1 MAGNMIVIG
10 SKFKPF
16 SYDEMIKPIQA
27 ADAEHKALEDA
38 YSELGAQSDLMA
50 SIANEQANPKAYSMY
65 KSYADE
71 LANQAQELAKS
82 GLTPN
87 SRNALSNMRRR
98 YSSEIAPIQIANTK
112 REELTKEQREALQR
126 DPSLLF
132 DVNYATKNIDYML
145 DNPNATYTSISGNEL
160 TKRASQMASNFAKT
174 IQNNPQYQSI
184 LGGQYFQQMQQMG
197 YTPEQVI
204 STILNDPNAPKEL
217 KQIAD
222 TVYEQAGLNK
232 YDSDIQ
238 TRGRQFIN
246 AGLYEA
252 IGTQKYDAI
261 NNKGY
266 MTAAESARLGME
278 RERLNMAKEQ
288 QAWAREKWQEDRL
301 GVEMPDGS
309 RVKDIGAGRV
319 RVTKPDGTWEI
330 VAAPTNSTKP
340 TKPTKA
346 SLFSMI
352 EYTGGG
358 FNSPGWSDRFSEP
371 DAKIVQFNSL
381 GPKAK
386 QKLIEDLAKYEL
398 TPEDVDIYEDMDI
411 MSKNHYR
418 IVRKGTGV
426 SGMAP
431 SQTEAA
437 VAPVQPAQQPQGV
450 SFDPNSGL

>member
-1 MAGNMIVIG
+1 MNYGFVSGAR
-10 SKFKPF
+10 FRPF
-16 SYDEMIKPIQA
+16 SYQELIAPLQQA
-27 ADAEHKALEDA
+27 TEQQMQLEDA

-232 YDSDIQ
+232 YDYDVQ

-246 AGLYEA
+246 AGLYDA
-252 IGTQKYDAI
+252 IGTQKYDAMA
-261 NNKGY
+261 NRGY
-266 MTAAESARLGME
+266 MSGAESRRLE
-278 RERLNMAKEQ
+278 LEEERLKMMKEQ
-288 QAWAREKWQEDRL
+288 QEWAREEKKGYL
-301 GVEMPDGS
+301 MSDGT
-309 RVKDIGAGRV
+309 RVKPIGGGRV
-319 RVTKPDGTWEI
+319 LITKPDGSYGGI
-330 VAAPTNSTKP
+330 QAAPSTSTKSTKP
-340 TKPTKA
+340 AK
-346 SLFSMI
+346 SDLFSVL
-352 EYTGGG
+352 EYTGDG
-358 FNSPGWSDRFSEP
+358 FGSPRSSDVFSES
-371 DAKIVQFNSL
+371 DAKQIQINNL
-381 GPKAK
+381 NPKAK
-386 QKLIEDLAKYEL
+386 RKLIEDLAKYDL
-398 TPEDVDIYEDMDI
+398 TPDDVDIYKDQDI
-411 MSKNHYR
+411 LSRNHYR
-418 IVRKGTGV
+418 IVRKGAGVTGL
-426 SGMAP
+426 SPTAP
-431 SQTEAA
+431 
-437 VAPVQPAQQPQGV
+437 APVEPASVQGIN
-450 SFDPNSGL
+450 FDENIGM